1 MKLSR
6 LLAVA
11 ALTIPMVALP
21 GCIITSAQILTHFKL
36 PNPFTI
42 NSSVPGD
49 QSERVPVD
57 LSVDPG
63 ADYTDNKD
71 KLKGLSDLAILGTFT
86 NVSGPA
92 GAVEVYIVPTLD
104 QPPGGAPAIPPGAIL
119 LWGPGAIG
127 AAGAPDGVRTV
138 GWDESAALFSQAGK
152 DLLISEVLG
161 DGQFTLYTIGTAGVY
176 EIRVDDGVLVLV
188 LDAGN

>member
-1 MKLSR
+1 MKLPR
-6 LLAVA
+6 LLLA
-11 ALTIPMVALP
+11 ALTIAVVAVP
-21 GCIITSAQILTHFKL
+21 GCIITSAQILTHFQL

-92 GAVEVYIVPTLD
+92 GAVEVWIAPTLD
-104 QPPGGAPAIPPGAIL
+104 LPAGGAPQPPTNSIL

-127 AAGAPDGVRTV
+127 ASGTPEGVRTI
-138 GWDESAALFSQAGK
+138 GWDESAALFNPAGK
-152 DLLISEVLG
+152 ALLISEALG
-161 DGQFTLYTIGTAGVY
+161 DGQFTLYTTGTAGVY
-176 EIRVDDGVLVLV
+176 NIQVEDGVLVLV
-188 LDAGN
+188 LDAGK

>member
-6 LLAVA
+6 LLATA

-21 GCIITSAQILTHFKL
+21 GCIITSAQILTHFNL

-57 LSVDPG
+57 LNVDPG

-71 KLKGLSDLAILGTFT
+71 KLKGLLDVAILGTFT
-86 NVSGPA
+86 NVGGPA
-92 GAVEVYIVPTLD
+92 GGVSVYIAPTYD
-104 QPPGGAPAIPPGAIL
+104 TPAGGSPAPPGNAIL
-119 LWGPGAIG
+119 LWGPGTIG
-127 AAGAPDGVRTV
+127 ATGDVRTI
-138 GWDESAALFSQAGK
+138 GWDESAALFNAAGK
-152 DLLISEVLG
+152 QLLIDEVKG
-161 DGQFTLYTIGTAGVY
+161 DGQFTLYTTGSAGVY
-176 EIRVDDGVLVLV
+176 NIQVDNGVVVLV
-188 LDAGN
+188 LDAGK